1 MGDLLFLYPYHHQKF
16 SQLPARLCDDRH
28 KHITGEPP
36 RMTDNSPEP
45 NRLSYWLRRL
55 WPLYCFLAALATFGY
70 ALYDSYQIDGD
81 AVAYMDIGDLMRSHQ
96 WAGIVN
102 GYWNPLYPAALSIG
116 HILFHPT
123 RYTELHAY
131 YMVNFGIF
139 LLEMLAV
146 VAFTDALIGLRE
158 IREAATATSSR
169 RPFLLGRDTLR
180 YLGIAILVISSQR
193 ELSMGKV
200 RPDALLLAFL
210 LFALAALL
218 KHLATSHLGYAALM
232 GLALGLAYLSK
243 SFAFVFTFLCIL
255 ALIAFRLFWQRQSLA
270 RIAAASLLVLVCF
283 SIVAGPYIAA
293 LSHQKGRF
301 DFGDSGNLNYVWF
314 VAGTEKMHLQ
324 QDEPALFGA
333 AEVHLLHPDKQLLD
347 KPPIFSYKQLPYGT
361 YPDWF
366 DASFFNERIK
376 PHMNLHLQ
384 IVVIGQCLMRI
395 LRYMCNHPEA
405 YALLVVLLLA
415 GACFHTA
422 WRPSANAFWLVP
434 FLLGIATLCIYG
446 LVNVEDRYLSASF
459 LALLLPLF
467 AAMRLSPGAETS
479 VQGTSTRT
487 AASAAIV
494 LLALLAVGESARI
507 VGELR
512 RHLVFALSP
521 TGWYDRESFRA
532 AHALNALGVG
542 PGDTI
547 ACIGT
552 RACLYDHY
560 WARLAG
566 VRILT
571 EIYEPDRPLN
581 PYFVSMPN
589 RAQAY
594 DILRREGA
602 KVLVGYFDPGLMTT
616 ANPIAASWRE
626 LDDTPFYA
634 LPLTLPAQAIPAAKE
649 TPTPENLSKNYI
661 EGVLFR
667 CLFYIVILTAL
678 LRLHLSLRLHLFLRR
693 HLFSLRRH
701 LFSLRRHPE
710 RSEGSL
716 YFVLFAPLDKQHRR
730 NNLLWGNF

>member
-1 MGDLLFLYPYHHQKF
+1 MTAATP
-16 SQLPARLCDDRH
+16 SEPTRLAH
-28 KHITGEPP
+28 
-36 RMTDNSPEP
+36 
-45 NRLSYWLRRL
+45 WLRRL
-55 WPLYCFLAALATFGY
+55 WPLYCFLAAVATFGY

-102 GYWNPLYPAALSIG
+102 GYWNPLYPAALAIG
-116 HILFHPT
+116 NILFHPT

-146 VAFTDALIGLRE
+146 VAFTDALIQLRE
-158 IREAATATSSR
+158 LRETSTAGR
-169 RPFLLGRDTLR
+169 NPLPFLLDRYTLR

-193 ELSMGKV
+193 ELSLGKV

-218 KHLATSHLGYAALM
+218 KHLATNHLRYAALM
-232 GLALGLAYLSK
+232 GLALGLAYLTK

-255 ALIAFRLFWQRQSLA
+255 ALIAFRFVWQRQSIS
-270 RIAAASLLVLVCF
+270 RIAASVVLVFVCF

-324 QDEPALFGA
+324 QNQTALFGA
-333 AEVHLLHPDKQLLD
+333 AEVHLQHPEKQLLD
-347 KPPIFSYKQLPYGT
+347 HPAILSYKQLPYGT

-366 DASFFNERIK
+366 DTSFFNERIK
-376 PHMNLHLQ
+376 AHMNLRLQ
-384 IVVIGQCLMRI
+384 ITVIRQCLMRI

-405 YALLVVLLLA
+405 YALLTVLLLL
-415 GACFHTA
+415 GARLHPA
-422 WRPSANAFWLVP
+422 WRASANAFWLVP
-434 FLLGIATLCIYG
+434 FALGIASLCIYG
-446 LVNVEDRYLSASF
+446 IVNVEDRYLSAAF
-459 LALLLPLF
+459 LALLLPIF
-467 AAMRLSPGAETS
+467 AAMRISPAAPDPIAQDAG
-479 VQGTSTRT
+479 VQTIAPRT

-521 TGWYDRESFRA
+521 TGWYDHDIFPA
-532 AHALNALGVG
+532 AHALNTLGVG
-542 PGDTI
+542 PGDTV

-552 RACLYDHY
+552 MACTYDHY

-571 EIYEPDRPLN
+571 EIYEPNRPLY
-581 PYFVSMPN
+581 PHLAAMPN
-589 RAQAY
+589 REQVY
-594 DILRREGA
+594 DVARREGA
-602 KVLVGYFDPGLMTT
+602 KVLVGYFDPGLMTGT
-616 ANPIAASWRE
+616 NPVSAGWHE
-626 LDDTPFYA
+626 LGETHFYA
-634 LPLTLPAQAIPAAKE
+634 LPLNLPNAPR
-649 TPTPENLSKNYI
+649 TTEN
-661 EGVLFR
+661 
-667 CLFYIVILTAL
+667 T
-678 LRLHLSLRLHLFLRR
+678 
-693 HLFSLRRH
+693 
-701 LFSLRRHPE
+701 HP
-710 RSEGSL
+710 
-716 YFVLFAPLDKQHRR
+716 
-730 NNLLWGNF
+730 

>member
-1 MGDLLFLYPYHHQKF
+1 
-16 SQLPARLCDDRH
+16 
-28 KHITGEPP
+28 
-36 RMTDNSPEP
+36 MTAATSPEP
-45 NRLSYWLRRL
+45 TRLAHWLRRL
-55 WPLYCFLAALATFGY
+55 WPLYCFLAAVATFGY

-123 RYTELHAY
+123 RYNELHAY

-146 VAFTDALIGLRE
+146 ITFTDALIQLRE
-158 IREAATATSSR
+158 LRETSTATKNPL
-169 RPFLLGRDTLR
+169 PFLLDRYTLR

-218 KHLATSHLGYAALM
+218 KHLTTSHLRYAALM
-232 GLALGLAYLSK
+232 GIALGLAYLTK

-255 ALIAFRLFWQRQSLA
+255 ALIAFRYFWQRQSIA
-270 RIAAASLLVLVCF
+270 RIAASAVLVFVCF

-324 QDEPALFGA
+324 PNQTALFGA
-333 AEVHLLHPDKQLLD
+333 ADVHLTHPEKQLYDNPQIL
-347 KPPIFSYKQLPYGT
+347 SYKQLPYGT

-366 DASFFNERIK
+366 DTSFFNERIK
-376 PHMNLHLQ
+376 AHMNPRLQ
-384 IVVIGQCLMRI
+384 IIVIRQCIMRI

-405 YALLVVLLLA
+405 YALLAVLLLL
-415 GACFHTA
+415 GARLRPA
-422 WRPSANAFWLVP
+422 WRPTANAFWLVP

-446 LVNVEDRYLSASF
+446 IVNVEDRYLSAAF

-467 AAMRLSPGAETS
+467 AAMRISHAAQNS
-479 VQGTSTRT
+479 AVQSTAIRT
-487 AASAAIV
+487 GASAAIV
-494 LLALLAVGESARI
+494 FLALLAVGESARI

-512 RHLVFALSP
+512 RNLVFALSP
-521 TGWYDRESFRA
+521 TGWYDHDIFPA

-552 RACLYDHY
+552 IACTYDHY

-571 EIYEPDRPLN
+571 EIYEPNPPLYPN
-581 PYFVSMPN
+581 LAAMPN
-589 RAQAY
+589 REQVYDVAQ
-594 DILRREGA
+594 REGA
-602 KVLVGYFDPGLMTT
+602 KVLVGYFDPGLMTGT
-616 ANPIAASWRE
+616 NPVSAGWKE
-626 LDDTPFYA
+626 LGQTHFYA
-634 LPLTLPAQAIPAAKE
+634 LPLNLPADATQNP
-649 TPTPENLSKNYI
+649 
-661 EGVLFR
+661 
-667 CLFYIVILTAL
+667 
-678 LRLHLSLRLHLFLRR
+678 
-693 HLFSLRRH
+693 
-701 LFSLRRHPE
+701 HP
-710 RSEGSL
+710 
-716 YFVLFAPLDKQHRR
+716 
-730 NNLLWGNF
+730 